1 MGLFRKLR
9 NKWKNWYYRDLE
21 DEEEWDGEELEEDR
35 AASELGERYF
45 SDADT
50 RTVYVLEALGQM
62 REGAEKAE
70 QFQNEY
76 DAVNSLLMDME
87 DLEDL
92 PSDRR
97 AMIIE
102 QAAKIEKL
110 EKERRQVFAAAGQL
124 EEHRVNLLER
134 YEDDVPRG
142 IRRIREAEDYR
153 KLVKMDLRKMEAE
166 KASNR
171 YQLREAVMTV
181 QNSRGVAIICA
192 VAMVIAIGILLM
204 LQQMYGMEVS
214 WGYLLICGAGAIA
227 LTVLFVRYQ
236 DAAKEIKR
244 LEKLRDRMIGLH
256 NTVKIRYV
264 NNTNLLSYMYTKYEV
279 ESSAELE
286 DDWQRYM
293 DVVGARQKDEKLKED
308 LEYYY
313 ERLTDCLEENG
324 IRDPEIW
331 TRQCRALVDPREM
344 VEVRHALIGR
354 RGKLREQLEYNRAVA
369 AHAKQRIKDL
379 AAAYPQYSKEI
390 AGIVERCEGT
400 QL

>member
-9 NKWKNWYYRDLE
+9 EKWENWYYRDLE
-21 DEEEWDGEELEEDR
+21 DEEEWDGEELEEDPS
-35 AASELGERYF
+35 AAELGERYF
-45 SDADT
+45 SDAVT
-50 RTVYVLEALGQM
+50 RTVYVMEAQGQM
-62 REGAEKAE
+62 REGAERAE
-70 QFQNEY
+70 QYQTEY

-92 PSDRR
+92 PPDRR
-97 AMIIE
+97 SQIME
-102 QAAKIEKL
+102 QAGKIEKL

-134 YEDDVPRG
+134 YEDDVPGG
-142 IRRIREAEDYR
+142 IRKIREAEDYR
-153 KLVKMDLRKMEAE
+153 KLVRMDLRKMEAE

-181 QNSRGVAIICA
+181 QNSRGIAIICA
-192 VAMVIAIGILLM
+192 VAMVLAIGILLM
-204 LQQMYGMEVS
+204 LQQMYGMDVS
-214 WGYLLICGAGAIA
+214 WGYLLICGAGAIT

-236 DAAKEIKR
+236 DAAREIKR
-244 LEKLRDRMIGLH
+244 LEKLRDKMIGLH

-279 ESSAELE
+279 ESSGELE
-286 DDWQRYM
+286 EDWQRYM
-293 DVVGARQKDEKLKED
+293 DVVNARQKDEQLKED

-313 ERLTDCLEENG
+313 ERLTDSLRDNG

-331 TRQCRALVDPREM
+331 TRQARALVDPREM

-369 AHAKQRIKDL
+369 EHAKHRIKEL
-379 AAAYPQYSKEI
+379 AAAFPQYSKEI
-390 AGIVERCEGT
+390 AGIVERYEGT
-400 QL
+400 KL